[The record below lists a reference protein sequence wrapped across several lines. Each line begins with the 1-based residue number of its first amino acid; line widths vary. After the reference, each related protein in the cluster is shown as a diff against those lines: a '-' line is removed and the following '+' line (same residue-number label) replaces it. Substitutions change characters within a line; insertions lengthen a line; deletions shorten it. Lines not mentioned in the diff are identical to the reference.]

1 MTLATN
7 FDLDAKIG
15 IPFGLCESRLDPG
28 VSVPVAILKL
38 TAGQSLS
45 MNWLDLNLIR
55 MVFGAV
61 PTKRN
66 PGLGAVYAGLI
77 GGRADLIGGPPG
89 QPLSYVG
96 VDTPGSKRLSPW
108 LGPVTIT
115 ETDTY
120 SVIVVNN
127 LKDARL
133 DVCVTGNLTVTQ
145 Y

>member
-1 MTLATN
+1 MAIASTI
-7 FDLDAKIG
+7 DLDAKIG

-28 VSVPVAILKL
+28 ISVPVATLQL
-38 TAGQSLS
+38 SAGQTVSL
-45 MNWLDLNLIR
+45 NWLNLHLIR
-55 MVFGAV
+55 MIFGAV

-96 VDTPGSKRLSPW
+96 IDTPSAKRLSPW
-108 LGPVTIT
+108 LGPVTIA

-127 LKDARL
+127 LRDAQL
-133 DVCVTGNLTVTQ
+133 DVCVSGNLTVTK